1 MGRFDGRV
9 AVITGAS
16 RGFGRATALL
26 FAREGARVV
35 ANYRKSWEEAVRLK
49 QEIEDLGSQV
59 LLVQADVGIREDCR
73 RIIAEA
79 EARFG
84 RIDILVNNA
93 GIMDVTEF
101 VSQDESTWD
110 AMMAVNVW
118 GVVHTTRAVLPIM
131 IRQRYGRIVN
141 LSSQLAHIGGE
152 HFTFYSGTK
161 GFVVSMTRS
170 LAREVGE
177 YGINVNAVAPGS
189 IVTDMNRFLYSA
201 EAIRQQRAAQLPLRR
216 LGVPEDVANC
226 VAFLCSEESN
236 FLTGQVLHPSGG
248 KVML

>member
-1 MGRFDGRV
+1 MGRFDGRI

-35 ANYRKSWEEAVRLK
+35 ANYHKSQEHAVRLK
-49 QEIEDLGSQV
+49 NEIEKLGSEV
-59 LLVQADVGIREDCR
+59 LLVQADVGIREDCH

-79 EARFG
+79 EAHFG
-84 RIDILVNNA
+84 RVDILVNNA
-93 GIMDVTEF
+93 GVMDVAEF

-110 AMMAVNVW
+110 TMMAVNVW
-118 GVVHTTRAVLPIM
+118 GAVHTTRAVLPIM

-141 LSSQLAHIGGE
+141 ISSQLAHVGGE
-152 HFTFYSGTK
+152 RFAFYSGTK
-161 GFVVSMTRS
+161 GFVLSVTKS

-177 YGINVNAVAPGS
+177 YGINVNAVSPGG
-189 IVTDMNRFLYSA
+189 IVTDMNRFLYST
-201 EAIRQQRAAQLPLRR
+201 EAMRQQRAAQLPVRR
-216 LGVPEDVANC
+216 LGVPEDVASC

-248 KVML
+248 NVML